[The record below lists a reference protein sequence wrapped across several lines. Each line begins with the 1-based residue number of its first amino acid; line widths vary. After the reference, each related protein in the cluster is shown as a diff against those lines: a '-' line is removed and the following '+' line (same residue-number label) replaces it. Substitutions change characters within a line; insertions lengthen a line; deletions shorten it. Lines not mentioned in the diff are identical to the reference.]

1 MKSYINLGS
10 KRLATDVAAVVAV
23 GVFCVIVGS
32 SLKPWLSTT
41 SFPILWS
48 QLLQS
53 VFWMGLGTIVPLL
66 IRHTDFAK
74 KNDAAMPILT
84 VLWRFSVVATALLA
98 SAATKWPLDKSFAA
112 CLLGCYFPFIIL
124 ESVLSVRHVSQDSR
138 QR

>member
-1 MKSYINLGS
+1 MKNHVNRSAT
-10 KRLATDVAAVVAV
+10 RLAKDVAAVVAV
-23 GVFCVIVGS
+23 GLFCVAVGG

-41 SFPILWS
+41 TFAISWS

-74 KNDAAMPILT
+74 KNEAAMPILT

-124 ESVLSVRHVSQDSR
+124 ESALSVKHVIKDSR